1 MPLYE
6 FIDTET
12 EKVEEVMLSISEY
25 DQYLK
30 DNPTKKRYY
39 SQAPG
44 MSYSGFKSKESRA
57 GDGWKEV
64 QDRIRSGMPPRMRD
78 NIKQK

>member
-12 EKVEEVMLSISEY
+12 EEVEEVMLSISEY
-25 DQYLK
+25 DQWLI

-39 SQAPG
+39 SQAPA

-64 QDRIRSGMPPRMRD
+64 QDRIRSGMPKRLRG